1 MTHQFLF
8 KIHYE
13 RRMLFCFLLFLFFV
27 FGNELYAQN
36 QNVSGVV
43 SDQVGPM
50 PGVTV
55 IVSGTNSGTTTDFD
69 GKYSLSNVPAD
80 AVLEFSYIGF
90 AVQRVNVNGRNQIN
104 VTLEQNTQ
112 QLDEVVVVG
121 YGTQRREAVTGSV
134 ASIKSEAITEVP
146 SPNISQALQGRIAG
160 VEMTQT
166 SSKPGASMQIRI
178 RGTRSLNASNDPLIV
193 LNGIPFA
200 GSIGD
205 INPNDIE
212 SIDILKDASSSAIY
226 GSRGANG
233 VILITTK
240 TGAVGQKA
248 TFTYN
253 GYSGISTLFSE
264 FPMMNGEEFVKLRA
278 AAGQYQNTLDE
289 SDDIYKIGR
298 AHV

>member
-104 VTLEQNTQ
+104 VTLEQDTQ

-134 ASIKSEAITEVP
+134 ASDRKSTRLNSSHVK
-146 SPNISQALQGRIAG
+146 IS
-160 VEMTQT
+160 
-166 SSKPGASMQIRI
+166 
-178 RGTRSLNASNDPLIV
+178 
-193 LNGIPFA
+193 
-200 GSIGD
+200 
-205 INPNDIE
+205 
-212 SIDILKDASSSAIY
+212 Y
-226 GSRGANG
+226 
-233 VILITTK
+233 
-240 TGAVGQKA
+240 AV
-248 TFTYN
+248 FC
-253 GYSGISTLFSE
+253 
-264 FPMMNGEEFVKLRA
+264 
-278 AAGQYQNTLDE
+278 
-289 SDDIYKIGR
+289 
-298 AHV
+298 